1 MKNRKA
7 LKRPLF
13 VFVEGIWKGGKEE
26 EEGNFGLKINSVKE
40 KENVNR
46 LQNEVY
52 LLTAHGRE
60 REG

>member
-1 MKNRKA
+1 MFFDR
-7 LKRPLF
+7 R
-13 VFVEGIWKGGKEE
+13 KGGKEE

-52 LLTAHGRE
+52 LLKAHGRE